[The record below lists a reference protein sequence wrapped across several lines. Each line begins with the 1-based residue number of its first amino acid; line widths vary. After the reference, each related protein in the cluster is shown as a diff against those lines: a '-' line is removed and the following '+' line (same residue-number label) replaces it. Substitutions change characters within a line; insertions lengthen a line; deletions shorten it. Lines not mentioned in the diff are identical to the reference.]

1 MFVIYKHT
9 SPSGKV
15 YIGLTGRKDVNLRW
29 CNGLGY
35 SSNKYFTNAIKKYS
49 WENFQHE
56 IIKTDLTFDEA
67 CEWEIKL
74 IAEYKANNPKY
85 GYNISSGG
93 YCSNSGTHHSEESKK
108 KISMSNLGKIRS
120 EETRKRISEGHKGL
134 PSSMK
139 GKHHTEEAKQKISI
153 ANTGHKHTEETKK
166 KIAEA
171 SKNYIRKTGYHLSEE
186 HRRNISNALK
196 GKKKSQEHIEKVRK
210 ANIGKVITD
219 EQRKRMSESHKG
231 RKLSE
236 EQKRKI
242 SESMKK
248 YKESLKDN

>member
-1 MFVIYKHT
+1 MYVVYKHT

-15 YIGLTGRKDVNLRW
+15 YIGITGRENVNLRW

-35 SSNKYFTNAIKKYS
+35 SGNRYFIAAIKKYG
-49 WENFQHE
+49 WNNFNHE
-56 IIKTDLTFDEA
+56 ILKSGLTFDEA
-67 CEWEIKL
+67 CDFEIKF

-93 YCSNSGTHHSEESKK
+93 YCGNSGTHHSEESKR
-108 KISMSNLGKIRS
+108 KISASNLNKVRS
-120 EETRKRISEGHKGL
+120 EETRKRISDGHKGL

-139 GKHHTEEAKQKISI
+139 GKHHTEETKQKISI
-153 ANTGHKHTEETKK
+153 ANTGHKHTE
-166 KIAEA
+166 A
-171 SKNYIRKTGYHLSEE
+171 SRNYIRKTGYHLSEE
-186 HRRNISNALK
+186 HKQNISNALK
-196 GKKKSQEHIEKVRK
+196 GKKKSPEHIEKVRK
-210 ANIGKVITD
+210 ANTGKIITD

-248 YKESLKDN
+248 YKESKSN

>member
-1 MFVIYKHT
+1 MYVVYKHT

-15 YIGLTGRKDVNLRW
+15 YIGITGRENVNLRW

-35 SSNKYFTNAIKKYS
+35 SGNRYFIAAIKKYGWNS
-49 WENFQHE
+49 FNHE
-56 IIKTDLTFDEA
+56 ILKSGLTFDEA
-67 CEWEIKL
+67 CDFEIKF

-93 YCSNSGTHHSEESKK
+93 YCGNSGTHHSEESKR
-108 KISMSNLGKIRS
+108 KISASNLNKVRS
-120 EETRKRISEGHKGL
+120 EETRKRISDGHKGL

-139 GKHHTEEAKQKISI
+139 GKHHTEETKQKISI

-171 SKNYIRKTGYHLSEE
+171 SRNYIRKTGYHLSEE
-186 HRRNISNALK
+186 HKQNISNALK
-196 GKKKSQEHIEKVRK
+196 GKKKSPEHIEKVRK
-210 ANIGKVITD
+210 ANTGKIITD

-248 YKESLKDN
+248 YKESLRSN

>member
-35 SSNKYFTNAIKKYS
+35 GSNKYFTNAIKKYG

-56 IIKTDLTFDEA
+56 IIKTGLTFDEA

-74 IAEYKANNPKY
+74 IAEYKSNNPKF

-93 YCSNSGTHHSEESKK
+93 YNGNLGTHHSEASKK
-108 KISMSNLGKIRS
+108 KISKSNLGKVRS

-139 GKHHTEEAKQKISI
+139 GKHHSDETKQKISV

-171 SKNYIRKTGYHLSEE
+171 SRNYIRKTGYHLSEE
-186 HRRNISNALK
+186 HKQNIRNALK
-196 GKKKSQEHIEKVRK
+196 GKKKSPEHIEKVRK
-210 ANIGKVITD
+210 ANTGKIITD

-248 YKESLKDN
+248 YKEMTKK